1 MPPPQTG
8 VIMASHLF
16 APNQGAVTRES
27 VTLRMGTAKD
37 WKVGVGETGRYTI
50 CISWSVSKEKEVEWR
65 QRTLLFV
72 RYTTPDLH
80 CWLYDSAGWFRC
92 EDWRESV
99 VRGGL
104 WYSVVSPGSGV
115 YPLPSASITQLFFR
129 LDSFFLCMLMFD
141 LLVLAEAVGS
151 RGRQGC
157 GTVGRYKTRMG
168 WNLTTHFIDMVY
180 LSRRCYRD
188 FKRPCSGA
196 ALAHV
201 SRSFGV
207 VLLGQARPAAGRE
220 GFGGSLGGSVANR
233 GLRAQWQLGAGRRC
247 WSRGR

>member
-1 MPPPQTG
+1 MTSSSSACEAGMPPPQTG

-50 CISWSVSKEKEVEWR
+50 
-65 QRTLLFV
+65 LLFV

-115 YPLPSASITQLFFR
+115 YPLPSASITQ
-129 LDSFFLCMLMFD
+129 
-141 LLVLAEAVGS
+141 
-151 RGRQGC
+151 
-157 GTVGRYKTRMG
+157 
-168 WNLTTHFIDMVY
+168 FIDMVY